1 MTRQVINHLY
11 VLYLQRWQ
19 TLQESQTQPYSANIL
34 NRIVELVSL
43 CDRFCEVEPALF
55 GLLGRVLMT
64 GGRDD
69 DAVIALVNQDVVQLE
84 ANLRTLVEEHA
95 MAAKS
100 RLM

>member
-1 MTRQVINHLY
+1 
-11 VLYLQRWQ
+11 
-19 TLQESQTQPYSANIL
+19 
-34 NRIVELVSL
+34 
-43 CDRFCEVEPALF
+43 
-55 GLLGRVLMT
+55 MT